1 VRRGRS
7 LIRIV
12 EVVRWGGST
21 ADERS
26 SVALENDSTN
36 PCFGCGPSN
45 PRGLRLSFRRIGDR
59 VETALLAD
67 VTMEGWPG
75 RLHSGI
81 LYTAML
87 ETANWTVYGVTG
99 RIGVPV
105 RTSALSLQR
114 WVPTGTRLRIAGR
127 SKSTSSK
134 SLTVAVEAF
143 TLDGPPVAALDR
155 DFVLPNRRE
164 FLEKMGYSEIPEV
177 FAGLIPE

>member
-1 VRRGRS
+1 M
-7 LIRIV
+7 
-12 EVVRWGGST
+12 
-21 ADERS
+21 ADEQAS
-26 SVALENDSTN
+26 MALENDRAN
-36 PCFGCGPSN
+36 PCIGCGPGN

-59 VETALLAD
+59 VETPLLAD

-87 ETANWTVYGVTG
+87 ETANWTVYGIMG

-114 WVPTGTRLRIAGR
+114 WVPTGTRLRITGH
-127 SKSTSSK
+127 SKSTGPK
-134 SLTVAVEAF
+134 SLTVDVEAF
-143 TLDGPPVAALDR
+143 PLDGPPIASLDR

-164 FLEKMGYSEIPEV
+164 FLEKMGYAEIPEV
-177 FAGLIPE
+177 FADLIPE

>member
-1 VRRGRS
+1 M
-7 LIRIV
+7 
-12 EVVRWGGST
+12 
-21 ADERS
+21 ADEQS
-26 SVALENDSTN
+26 SRALENDSAN
-36 PCFGCGPSN
+36 PCFGSGPGN

-59 VETALLAD
+59 VETPLLAD

-87 ETANWTVYGVTG
+87 ETANWTVYGIMG

-114 WVPTGTRLRIAGR
+114 WVPTGTRLRIAGH
-127 SKSTSSK
+127 SKSTGPK
-134 SLTVAVEAF
+134 SLAVAVEAF
-143 TLDGPPVAALDR
+143 PLDGPPIASLDR

-164 FLEKMGYSEIPEV
+164 FLEKMGYAEIPEV
-177 FAGLIPE
+177 FADLIPE

>member
-1 VRRGRS
+1 MAEEESG
-7 LIRIV
+7 
-12 EVVRWGGST
+12 
-21 ADERS
+21 
-26 SVALENDSTN
+26 VALENDGTN
-36 PCFGCGPSN
+36 PCFGCGPGN
-45 PRGLRLSFRRIGDR
+45 PWGLRLSFRRMGDR
-59 VETALLAD
+59 VETSLLTQ

-114 WVPTGTRLRIAGR
+114 WVPTGMRLRIAGR
-127 SKSTSSK
+127 PMHKELK
-134 SLTVAVEAF
+134 SLAVVVEAASS
-143 TLDGPPVAALDR
+143 DGQSVAILDR

-164 FLEKMGYSEIPEV
+164 FLERMGYEQIPEA
-177 FAGLIPE
+177 FAGLVPE